1 MTDEPLRSERD
12 ARSIVKIAILAV
24 GGQGGG
30 VLSRWVTD
38 VAEHGGWHVQAT
50 SVAGVAQRTGATIY
64 YIEMMPRDPARP
76 GAQPVFALSPAPG
89 DIDIVIAA
97 ELAEAGRAVLRGFVT
112 SDRTVLIAS
121 SHRMLSVSEKI
132 VPGDGRTNSEK
143 VLSGANEAAR
153 RFIHFDMEALARQ
166 SGSVVSASLLGAL
179 AGSGEL
185 PFSRAEFEATIG
197 DKKGSR
203 ASIAAFSLAYDRVA
217 GDSTPESVAAQPAED
232 VGRRPRGPRW
242 LEQQWDS
249 LQRRAIALPEPVRE
263 MSDAGLR
270 KVVDFL
276 DPAYGAEYLDRLED
290 IVAADSKTKNY
301 AFSREAAKY
310 VANAMVYDDIVRVA
324 DLKTRATRAERVR
337 REVRLREGQTLR
349 TIEYFHPRVA
359 EICGV
364 LPVRLGAAIAARPGL
379 MKVLN
384 RLVDRGRRIRTDG
397 MFGFGALWLVAGM
410 RRWRRRFL
418 RHHVEKAHL
427 EEWLVLASGERR
439 VDYDVGVEVLK
450 CRRLIKGYSDTH
462 DRGLAKFDRVL
473 ACLSLLRGRSDA
485 AAWVRRLRDAAL
497 ADADGATLDGLIK
510 TVRSFTEEIGARAGS
525 TL

>member
-1 MTDEPLRSERD
+1 MTDEGFRGERD
-12 ARSIVKIAILAV
+12 ARSLVKIAILAV

-38 VAEHGGWHVQAT
+38 VAQRGGWRVQST

-76 GAQPVFALSPAPG
+76 DAQPVFALSPSPG
-89 DIDIVIAA
+89 DVDIVIAA

-132 VPGDGRTNSEK
+132 VPGDGRTNSEM
-143 VLSGANEAAR
+143 VLSGANHAAR
-153 RFIHFDMEALARQ
+153 RFIHFDMETLARQ

-197 DKKGSR
+197 DEKGAR

-217 GDSTPESVAAQPAED
+217 GDSTPESVAAQPVEG
-232 VGRRPRGPRW
+232 VGRPRGPRR
-242 LEQQWDS
+242 LQQQWDS
-249 LQRRAIALPEPVRE
+249 LQRRAIAFPEPVRE

-337 REVRLREGQTLR
+337 REARLREGQTLR
-349 TIEYFHPRVA
+349 TIEYFHPRIE

-364 LPVRLGAAIAARPGL
+364 LPVRLGAAITARPGL
-379 MKVLN
+379 MKALN
-384 RLVDRGRRIRTDG
+384 RVVDRGRRIRTDG

-410 RRWRRRFL
+410 RRWRRRLL
-418 RHHVEKAHL
+418 RHHVEKVHL
-427 EEWLVLASGERR
+427 EEWLALASAERR
-439 VDYDVGVEVLK
+439 VDYEVGVEVLK

-462 DRGLAKFDRVL
+462 NRGLAKFDRLL

-510 TVRSFTEEIGARAGS
+510 TVRSFTEEIGARASS